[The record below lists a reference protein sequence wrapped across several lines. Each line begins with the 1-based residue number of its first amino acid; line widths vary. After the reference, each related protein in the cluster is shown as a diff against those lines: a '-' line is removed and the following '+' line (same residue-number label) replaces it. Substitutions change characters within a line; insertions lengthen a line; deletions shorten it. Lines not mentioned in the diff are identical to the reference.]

1 MIDIFVCVGLLIV
14 IVLCGILNRLRG
26 TGVIKHFGTLNI
38 VNKKIEVK
46 FVGNHLYGLYL
57 ALVFGLLTMNVFVGL
72 SVLVTYLL
80 GESAGWGKW
89 LGWLVT
95 DVDKRNVKLVEGH
108 QLDDEGKGYP
118 WIHYI
123 VSLVLPEKDKS
134 FSDEERI
141 SRQTSFS
148 TLALMIRGL
157 YWWLPVYL
165 VLAIFQI
172 ITYQEALII
181 ATLLG
186 IAFPI
191 ACEVGKRIKF
201 NKTYDLKFIKL
212 SFSQG
217 WENQEVVYGLFQGIA
232 LWYTI
237 IFLV

>member
-1 MIDIFVCVGLLIV
+1 MAIFEALG
-14 IVLCGILNRLRG
+14 NRIRG
-26 TGVIKHFGTLNI
+26 TGVIKHFGTLKMF
-38 VNKKIEVK
+38 NKEIRIS
-46 FVGNHLYGLYL
+46 FVGNHLYGIYI
-57 ALVFGLLTMNVFVGL
+57 ALVLGITTMNVWLGL
-72 SVLVTYLL
+72 SVFIAYLV
-80 GESAGWGKW
+80 GESKGWGEWVGSLTRTEPWKEE
-89 LGWLVT
+89 LLQ
-95 DVDKRNVKLVEGH
+95 RNYA
-108 QLDDEGKGYP
+108 DNEGKTFPFIYQVANFF
-118 WIHYI
+118 IK
-123 VSLVLPEKDKS
+123 EKIDGTFEQRCAQYRKHV
-134 FSDEERI
+134 
-141 SRQTSFS
+141 
-148 TLALMIRGL
+148 TLALALRGL

-191 ACEVGKRIKF
+191 ACEIGKRIKF